1 MVGLHDFLLGTLGFG
16 DGEISEQFAIQKEE
30 MIMNFSGITAR
41 RGIAGVAAG
50 CLLGGVAAATIAAPT
65 AAAAPE
71 CTAGGVSNTVSTTL
85 GSARAYLNAHPG
97 ANQAVGVAFNQPREQ
112 AAGTLRSYFTANP
125 QEYYDLRGILA
136 PIGDTQRQC
145 NVSVLPPDMAAA
157 YGEFM
162 AG

>member
-1 MVGLHDFLLGTLGFG
+1 LGPGDF
-16 DGEISEQFAIQKEE
+16 SEQIAIQREE
-30 MIMNFSGITAR
+30 MIMKFSGITAR

-50 CLLGGVAAATIAAPT
+50 CMLGGVAAATIAAPT

-97 ANQAVGVAFNQPREQ
+97 ANQAVGAAIAQPRPQ
-112 AAGTLRSYFTANP
+112 ASATLRGYFTANP
-125 QEYYDLRGILA
+125 QEYYDLKGILA
-136 PIGDTQRQC
+136 PIGDTQRVC
-145 NVSVLPPDMAAA
+145 NVSVLPPDLASA